1 MRDSGSRESDPRV
14 GGAPEKAG
22 ALARGVRKRWRSLA
36 RTAAAVR
43 RALKHSEDA
52 GLAEGVHALRIA
64 VRRLHAAIGLH
75 ASEVPPA
82 VRKRLRSLRR
92 AAGAV
97 RDCDVHEGLLRAA
110 REVPSQTTAADAGL
124 ARLAQDREAAR
135 EALGA
140 ELDRRAWRRGRLSK
154 VSSSADAPARERREP
169 RTPIV
174 TLSQRIERLERAAST
189 DLGTLDNLHELRLA
203 AKSVRYSLA
212 ELEAARPSPALPPAI
227 EALAELQRRL
237 GDVNDLATLVERIDR
252 WAKETGA
259 TGGATMEPLRAGL
272 ALVRDARAQR
282 AREYW
287 GGQRTSLLTL
297 LRAVGAA
304 VSPGLAPVH
313 ASPPVPPGD
322 HTAINPAG
330 GTGAPQRPVASNGTT
345 HDAAHAPT
353 RGPAA
358 VIDIGSNSIRL
369 LVVDREGAE
378 GWRVLGEERAMTRLA
393 QGLAATNQISA
404 EAMARSVEAVG
415 RFKASAEKLGAVTIG
430 AFATA
435 AVRDADNGSDFLS
448 LVQDRTGLLPQI
460 VSARDE
466 GSLTFRSVARV
477 MDISHGDAVVVDL
490 GGGSLEVVRSR
501 DGVIIGNTSMKLGA
515 VRLTEMFGGA
525 DGCAGPRY
533 AELKAHIRRV
543 MGQRLGRVD
552 SPPGVVVGCGGAFT
566 TLLTLAA
573 AGRGVLIDRN
583 SPALASLG
591 PVTASQVRDIM
602 RTLRK
607 LPLEARLRVP
617 GLPSDRADIIIAGL
631 AVIRQVMKRLR
642 VGEIRVHPGGVREGL
657 LLRMVERPAPSQH
670 ARSAGSLPGAARAL
684 LARCA
689 CDSPHAEHVAKLSLS
704 LYDQLRQES
713 TLIPGLAS
721 RKDERALL
729 EAGALL
735 HDIGTFVEY
744 RAHHKHGMAIIR
756 HADLPGVPD
765 ADREVLALLA
775 RFHRRRPPKAS
786 HPAMTTLPA
795 TEREVVLRLAAILRV
810 ADGLDRRHA
819 QTTRGVHVRFGAGEL
834 QVEAELPEDAGE
846 DLEGASAKRDLL
858 ERLSGQRVRVVRAT
872 GQAAPVPGGGAGARP
887 A

>member
-1 MRDSGSRESDPRV
+1 MLDSGSRESDPRV
-14 GGAPEKAG
+14 GGAPEIAG

-43 RALKHSEDA
+43 EALKRSEDA
-52 GLAEGVHALRIA
+52 GLAESVHALRIA

-82 VRKRLRSLRR
+82 VRKRLKSLRR

-110 REVPSQTTAADAGL
+110 REVPSQRAAADAGL

-135 EALGA
+135 EALAA
-140 ELDRRAWRRGRLSK
+140 ELDRRAWRRGRLSR
-154 VSSSADAPARERREP
+154 VSSSADAPTRGHPEP
-169 RTPIV
+169 VTPIV
-174 TLSQRIERLERAAST
+174 TLSQRIERLGRAAGSG
-189 DLGTLDNLHELRLA
+189 LGTLDNLHELRLA
-203 AKSVRYSLA
+203 AKSVRYSLS
-212 ELEAARPSPALPPAI
+212 ELEAVRPSPALPPAI

-237 GDVNDLATLVERIDR
+237 GDVNDLATLVGRIDR
-252 WAKETGA
+252 WAKEAGTTGV
-259 TGGATMEPLRAGL
+259 ATMEPLRAGL

-282 AREYW
+282 AREHW

-297 LRAVGAA
+297 LRAVGAT
-304 VSPGLAPVH
+304 VSPVRAPEQ
-313 ASPPVPPGD
+313 ASQPVPPGGHVATD
-322 HTAINPAG
+322 PAG
-330 GTGAPQRPVASNGTT
+330 GTGAPPTLTASNGTT
-345 HDAAHAPT
+345 HGASHTPA

-415 RFKASAEKLGAVTIG
+415 RFKAAAEKLGAVAIG

-435 AVRDADNGSDFLS
+435 AVRDADNGRDFLS

-533 AELKAHIRRV
+533 ADLRAHIRRV
-543 MGQRLGRVD
+543 MRERVGRVD

-591 PVTASQVRDIM
+591 PVTALQVRDIV
-602 RTLRK
+602 RALRK

-642 VGEIRVHPGGVREGL
+642 VSEIRVHPGGVREGL

-670 ARSAGSLPGAARAL
+670 ARPAESLPGAARAL
-684 LARCA
+684 LTRCV
-689 CDSPHAEHVAKLSLS
+689 CDSPHAEHVTRLALS

-721 RKDERALL
+721 RRDERTLL
-729 EAGALL
+729 EAGSLL

-756 HADLPGVPD
+756 HADLPGVSD

-775 RFHRRRPPKAS
+775 RYHRRGAPKAS
-786 HPAMTTLPA
+786 HPAMAMLPA
-795 TEREVVLRLAAILRV
+795 SERDVVLRLAAILRV

-834 QVEAELPEDAGE
+834 RLEADLPEDAGE

-858 ERLSGQRVRVVRAT
+858 ERLSGERVRVVRAA
-872 GQAAPVPGGGAGARP
+872 GQAAHAPPARTRP

>member
-1 MRDSGSRESDPRV
+1 
-14 GGAPEKAG
+14 
-22 ALARGVRKRWRSLA
+22 
-36 RTAAAVR
+36 
-43 RALKHSEDA
+43 
-52 GLAEGVHALRIA
+52 
-64 VRRLHAAIGLH
+64 
-75 ASEVPPA
+75 
-82 VRKRLRSLRR
+82 
-92 AAGAV
+92 
-97 RDCDVHEGLLRAA
+97 
-110 REVPSQTTAADAGL
+110 
-124 ARLAQDREAAR
+124 
-135 EALGA
+135 
-140 ELDRRAWRRGRLSK
+140 
-154 VSSSADAPARERREP
+154 
-169 RTPIV
+169 
-174 TLSQRIERLERAAST
+174 
-189 DLGTLDNLHELRLA
+189 
-203 AKSVRYSLA
+203 
-212 ELEAARPSPALPPAI
+212 
-227 EALAELQRRL
+227 
-237 GDVNDLATLVERIDR
+237 
-252 WAKETGA
+252 
-259 TGGATMEPLRAGL
+259 
-272 ALVRDARAQR
+272 
-282 AREYW
+282 
-287 GGQRTSLLTL
+287 
-297 LRAVGAA
+297 
-304 VSPGLAPVH
+304 
-313 ASPPVPPGD
+313 
-322 HTAINPAG
+322 
-330 GTGAPQRPVASNGTT
+330 
-345 HDAAHAPT
+345 
-353 RGPAA
+353 
-358 VIDIGSNSIRL
+358 
-369 LVVDREGAE
+369 
-378 GWRVLGEERAMTRLA
+378 MTRLA

-415 RFKASAEKLGAVTIG
+415 RFKTSAEKLGAVTIG

-435 AVRDADNGSDFLS
+435 AVRDADNGRDFLS
-448 LVQDRTGLLPQI
+448 LVQDRTGLFPQI

-525 DGCAGPRY
+525 EGCAGPRY
-533 AELKAHIRRV
+533 DDLKAHIRRV

-583 SPALASLG
+583 SAALASLG
-591 PVTASQVRDIM
+591 PVTAAQVRDIL

-642 VGEIRVHPGGVREGL
+642 VIELRVHPGGVREGL
-657 LLRMVERPAPSQH
+657 LLRMVEQPARSQPARPAE
-670 ARSAGSLPGAARAL
+670 SLPGASRAL

-689 CDSPHAEHVAKLSLS
+689 CDSSHAEHVTKLALSLF
-704 LYDQLRQES
+704 DQIRKES

-729 EAGALL
+729 EAGSLL

-756 HADLPGVPD
+756 HADLPGVSD

-775 RFHRRRPPKAS
+775 RFHRRRAPKAS
-786 HPAMTTLPA
+786 HPAMASLPA
-795 TEREVVLRLAAILRV
+795 SERDVVLRLAAILRV

-834 QVEAELPEDAGE
+834 QVEADLPEDAGE
-846 DLEGASAKRDLL
+846 DLEGAAAKRDLL
-858 ERLSGQRVRVVRAT
+858 ERLCGQRVRVVRA
-872 GQAAPVPGGGAGARP
+872 GGPGAPAPSPGAGKHP